1 MIESLL
7 AEIADAGWLLSNLFQ
22 LDSGL
27 WQANLRNATH
37 HTDYGLGFTPAEA
50 LEAAI
55 DAMATAYENLKPTQS
70 YSIAQPAFA
79 SLFQRPAVKITR
91 RL

>member
-1 MIESLL
+1 MIEDLL
-7 AEIADAGWLLSNLFQ
+7 EEISAAGWLLSNLFQ

-55 DAMATAYENLKPTQS
+55 DQMASASEIIKPTQS
-70 YSIAQPAFA
+70 YSIDQPAFA